1 MQVSFVGNCSCQLPA
16 SPDGIYK
23 NDNPKAHSLM
33 SEYSLKYCVCVHMY
47 ATVRVNITTYSLTQ
61 LCFTLFLASHGK
73 SAALT
78 MGKTGLEASGPLLAE
93 SRHWKHLTPNVPLSV
108 SVRVLVSPLRE
119 ELIKLSTVQQNLED
133 RKSVV

>member
-1 MQVSFVGNCSCQLPA
+1 
-16 SPDGIYK
+16 
-23 NDNPKAHSLM
+23 M

-119 ELIKLSTVQQNLED
+119 ELIKLSTVQQNLDVCLFVCFLFFETGFLC
-133 RKSVV
+133 VALAVLELTL